1 MERPKPIWL
10 VGTAAAA
17 LLLVLMTAV
26 VLGARLLANREMVN
40 TLIAR
45 KTYQATGG
53 VLDYDRLEI
62 RFWPRLHLTAHHFRL
77 HRPHKFDIR
86 AASLGVT
93 PSIGS
98 LLRGE
103 VRIRQVS
110 LTSPDGTLFVDPA
123 GHETPAP
130 AGSTGSDRIAHGIPT
145 GISAL
150 FDALEVIDPASGV
163 RIDDG
168 RFTLAVAGQPAIS
181 FTGIHVHLQRAHEDL
196 AMDVQGRADAA
207 GMLTLQATVDM
218 AARQASGQIA
228 LSDLNVH
235 PLIKHPALTGGIDLT
250 GTAARADLDFDID
263 GPETACIRFDLHFPT
278 LTAVRS
284 TSRLTVDQA
293 AISGS
298 LTYGG
303 RQLSVSVDTLKA
315 EQPDIQLSGG
325 AVFSPDAKTGRASL
339 ALQAAAAELDL
350 GTVGAIAQAL
360 AGDLQ
365 TVQTALAVVR
375 HGRLS
380 GLVFDAQL
388 TTDQTG
394 WRLNQMKASGRLS
407 QGWVTI
413 PGGLADLEQLEGEL
427 VFDGQRL
434 AFTDASGH
442 FKGTDLAQLQ
452 AVIDW
457 SGEPG
462 LAIRSSAVDVDSA
475 PLFNWLTGFA
485 GLAGIKQTVASIDGR
500 ATVSAL
506 KIDGPLTSPE
516 QWAIAASATP
526 HGLRL
531 TGPLLP
537 FAVSLSGGRI
547 DYEDGRPQ
555 ARGVTAAFLDGSL
568 RVDYRSTGSA
578 PGQSAQWHLDGSVG
592 QESIDWLST
601 VLPIPEHLKI
611 KPPVRISD
619 ARIVWDHAT
628 AMAFTGGVETGGVT
642 LFADV
647 ARSADA
653 WRIHRLTFSDGHSHV
668 TASAQLQKAALEL
681 AFAGNLEKQ
690 TADRLFRNNRTL
702 SGRLEGDFKTVID
715 TRNPLNS
722 AFYGRLSGQGLQL
735 HQLGPEPIELRQ
747 FAVDGHGSRLE
758 IDSAEVSLLERP
770 MTVSGVVDRGT
781 AGLTFDLD
789 LKTDHLDDAMLR
801 ALLPAPEATAA
812 EAAPTTARGPTG
824 TMVARGDI
832 HLQTASF
839 AYGDRT
845 WSDVEADIE
854 LDPAGVHIRVDKADL
869 CGISTT
875 GEVDFSPHGLGF
887 SITPAARAVSLEDTV
902 RCLTDAQVKADAR
915 FDLGG
920 VIQLPPTRKDPLES
934 MTGQLQLTSANGK
947 IITTSTLVKIASYLS
962 ASRLLAD
969 ARSDF
974 SRNGLAFRT
983 AEAQA
988 RIGGGNLQLTEFV
1001 LDGETMKITGQG
1013 RVELSGTTADITV
1026 LVAPLRTVDRL
1037 VGRLPIIGNLTGG
1050 TLISIPF
1057 RLTGPLNDLR
1067 VTPLPPAAVGKGLLD
1082 IMERTLKAPVKVVQ
1096 GAAERVSGEITGTE
1110 PSQPMPVQK
1119 DRKKEN

>member
-1 MERPKPIWL
+1 M
-10 VGTAAAA
+10 
-17 LLLVLMTAV
+17 
-26 VLGARLLANREMVN
+26 
-40 TLIAR
+40 
-45 KTYQATGG
+45 
-53 VLDYDRLEI
+53 
-62 RFWPRLHLTAHHFRL
+62 
-77 HRPHKFDIR
+77 
-86 AASLGVT
+86 
-93 PSIGS
+93 
-98 LLRGE
+98 
-103 VRIRQVS
+103 
-110 LTSPDGTLFVDPA
+110 
-123 GHETPAP
+123 
-130 AGSTGSDRIAHGIPT
+130 
-145 GISAL
+145 
-150 FDALEVIDPASGV
+150 

-168 RFTLAVAGQPAIS
+168 RFTLAVAGQPAMS
-181 FTGIHVHLQRAHEDL
+181 FTGIDVHVQRGHEDL
-196 AMDVQGRADAA
+196 AIDLQGRSDAA
-207 GMLTLQATVDM
+207 GMLTLQATVDT

-228 LSDLNVH
+228 LTDLNVH
-235 PLIKHPALTGGIDLT
+235 PLIKPPALFGGIALT
-250 GTAARADLDFDID
+250 DARARADLDFEID
-263 GPETACIRFDLHFPT
+263 GPEAARLRFDLHVST

-303 RQLSVSVDTLKA
+303 RQLSVSIDTLKVQ
-315 EQPDIQLSGG
+315 QPDIQLSGG

-339 ALQAAAAELDL
+339 ALQAAAAELDV

-365 TVQTALAVVR
+365 TVQTALEVVR

-413 PGGLADLEQLEGEL
+413 PGGLAGLEQLEGEL

-442 FKGTDLAQLQ
+442 FKGADFAQLQ

-457 SGEPG
+457 SGEPD
-462 LAIRSSAVDVDSA
+462 LAVRSPAVDVDSA

-485 GLAGIKQTVASIDGR
+485 GLAGFKQTVASIDGR

-516 QWAIAASATP
+516 QWAITASATP

-628 AMAFTGGVETGGVT
+628 AMAFTGGVETGGGVT

-653 WRIHRLTFSDGHSHV
+653 WRIHRLTFADGHSHV

-702 SGRLEGDFKTVID
+702 SGRIEGDFKAVID

-735 HQLGPEPIELRQ
+735 YQLGPEPIELRQ

-758 IDSAEVSLLERP
+758 IDAAEVSFLERP
-770 MTVSGVVDRGT
+770 MTISGVVDRGT
-781 AGLTFDLD
+781 AGLIFDLD
-789 LKTDHLDDAMLR
+789 LKTDHLDDAMVR
-801 ALLPAPEATAA
+801 TLLPAA
-812 EAAPTTARGPTG
+812 EAAPTTDRGPAG
-824 TMVARGDI
+824 AMVARGNI

-875 GEVDFSPHGLGF
+875 GEIEFSPHGLGF
-887 SITPAARAVSLEDTV
+887 SITPAARAVPFEDSL
-902 RCLTDAQVKADAR
+902 RCLADAQVKADAR

-920 VIQLPPTRKDPLES
+920 VIQVPPTRKDPLES

-947 IITTSTLVKIASYLS
+947 ITTTSTLVKIVSYLN

-969 ARSDF
+969 AGSDF

-1013 RVELSGTTADITV
+1013 RVELSGATADITV
-1026 LVAPLRTVDRL
+1026 LVAPLRTVGRM
-1037 VGRLPIIGNLTGG
+1037 VGRLPVIGKLTGG
-1050 TLISIPF
+1050 SLISIPF

-1096 GAAERVSGEITGTE
+1096 GAAGRVSGQTTGAE
-1110 PSQPMPVQK
+1110 PTQPMPVQT
-1119 DRKKEN
+1119 DRNKED